1 MMNYKIDRVVAAEN
15 RVVFRVSG
23 RIQWHALDTL
33 RELLGQEKAERAID
47 LQEVS
52 LVDRE
57 TVMFLA
63 LSETSGIEIR
73 NCPAYIRE
81 WIDRERGEINNSWGE
96 ESLSKL

>member
-1 MMNYKIDRVVAAEN
+1 MNYRIDRVVAAEN
-15 RVVFRVSG
+15 GVVFRLSG

-33 RELLGQEKAERAID
+33 RELLGQEEGERAID
-47 LQEVS
+47 LKEVS

-63 LSETSGIEIR
+63 RSETSGIELR

-81 WIDRERGEINNSWGE
+81 WIDRQKRPE
-96 ESLSKL
+96 